1 MTRILPAPG
10 SMFAALALGL
20 LLCAGVQASR
30 AQASAPPLTPRPATV
45 SLGVLATDTAAAL
58 PQWQPLA
65 DYLNR
70 TLPEVHFELHVY
82 NDAQQEEAIRRH
94 DVDVLVTQPTDYVRL
109 VHQEGLSSPLATLIG
124 LERGQPVRAVGGVI
138 VVSRDNPGALGLKDL
153 QGKRVAAPDLRA
165 FNGYQAQMAELQ
177 REGIQP
183 GRVVETGWPAQQ
195 GVEAVLH
202 QRADA
207 AFLPAGLPEQLVRNG
222 TLAND
227 ALVVLHPQE
236 YPGYPV
242 ALSTRLYPQ
251 WPVVAMPYFNDAL
264 AARIAGAL
272 LSVPQ
277 GSELARSIGLYGFST
292 PADYEPVRDM
302 MRSLREPPFDH
313 DDSLGWHAFWNEYR
327 TVVLTGL
334 LLVISLL
341 AFAVR
346 EIILRR
352 RLSSFSNAMGEGMF
366 VLDRRGHVSYIN
378 RAACALLD
386 YPRDALMGRPLLQLI
401 LPPGAAQGV
410 PDPGG
415 SPGPQGAIGAARWQQ
430 PFEGEAIFITSTG
443 HVFPVEI
450 NNTPVRR
457 KGRFLRSVTV
467 FSDISERKAQDAH
480 VRHLAY
486 HDSLTALPNR
496 RYLLERL
503 QERLASRP
511 GAAQGALLF
520 SDLDRFKLLND
531 TLGHQTGDALL
542 QAAAERLRRR
552 VGSHGLVA
560 RIGGDEFAVLLERLA
575 EDPVQARQQVLELA
589 EQILVAMREPFSI
602 GPQYHRTSVS
612 IGAAL
617 FDGPE
622 LSPDELLKRAD
633 LAMYEA
639 KAAGRNAIR
648 LFDRDVAEQLR
659 ARVALEKDL
668 QQALTQQQF
677 RLHYQPQF
685 DGSGRLVGAEALVRW
700 EHPERGLVPPG
711 EFIPLAEESGLILP
725 LGLWILETACVQI
738 EKWRDHPELG
748 QIVVSVNICAHQMV
762 QANFVESV
770 LAVLMATQANP
781 QRLMLELTESVLAR
795 NVDDVNEKML
805 KLVEQGIAFSLDD
818 FGTGYS
824 SLSYLKRLPIHQLKI
839 DGSFVRD
846 LQTDA
851 NDAAITQTVIDLGR
865 SLGLEVI
872 AEGVE
877 TAAQR
882 NMLMLQG
889 CRLFQGYLLG
899 RPQTPEALE
908 KSLANASL
916 RRDPTRT

>member
-1 MTRILPAPG
+1 MT
-10 SMFAALALGL
+10 
-20 LLCAGVQASR
+20 
-30 AQASAPPLTPRPATV
+30 
-45 SLGVLATDTAAAL
+45 LGVLSYAL
-58 PQWQPLA
+58 PSVAQAQWQELA

-70 TLPEVHFELHVY
+70 VLPELHFVLHVY
-82 NDAQQEEAIRRH
+82 NDVQQEDAIRQH
-94 DVDVLVTQPTDYVRL
+94 DVDILVTQPTDYVRL
-109 VHQEGLSSPLATLIG
+109 VHQNGLSTPLATLVG
-124 LERGQPVRAVGGVI
+124 LDHGLALRAVGGVI
-138 VVSRDNPGALGLKDL
+138 VAAHDAGGAQDLHDL
-153 QGKRVAAPDLRA
+153 QGRRVAAPDLRSFDA
-165 FNGYQAQMAELQ
+165 YQMQMAELQ
-177 REGIQP
+177 RAGVQP
-183 GRVVETGWPAQQ
+183 GQVIETGWP
-195 GVEAVLH
+195 VERGLQAVLQH
-202 QRADA
+202 RADA
-207 AFLPAGLPEQLVRNG
+207 AFLPGGMLERVVREG
-222 TLAND
+222 SVPAS
-227 ALVVLHPQE
+227 ALTVLHVQD
-236 YPGYPV
+236 YPGYPT

-251 WPVVAMPYFNDAL
+251 WPVVAMPYLNDAL
-264 AARIAGAL
+264 ATRVAGAL
-272 LSVPQ
+272 LSVPM
-277 GSELARSIGLYGFST
+277 GGDLARSMGVYGFST
-292 PADYEPVRDM
+292 PVDYEPVRDV
-302 MRSLREPPFDH
+302 MRRLQEPPFDRAEPM
-313 DDSLGWHAFWNEYR
+313 SWSSFWAEYR
-327 TVVLTGL
+327 PLVLTGL
-334 LLVISLL
+334 ALVASVL

-346 EIILRR
+346 EVILRR

-366 VLDRRGHVSYIN
+366 VLDRQGRVNYIN

-386 YPRDALMGRPLLQLI
+386 YPREALMGKPLLQLI
-401 LPPGAAQGV
+401 LPPGSTTLAPMPGTAAT
-410 PDPGG
+410 
-415 SPGPQGAIGAARWQQ
+415 SIGAIDASRWQQ
-430 PFEGEAIFITSTG
+430 PFEGEAIFVTASG
-443 HVFPVEI
+443 HVFPVEV

-486 HDSLTALPNR
+486 HDPLTTLPNR

-503 QERLASRP
+503 QERLLSRP

-542 QAAAERLRRR
+542 QAAAERLRRT
-552 VGSHGLVA
+552 VGSRGLVA
-560 RIGGDEFAVLLERLA
+560 RIGGDEFAVLLERLS
-575 EDPVQARQQVLELA
+575 EDPVHARQQVLDLA
-589 EQILVAMREPFSI
+589 EQVLVAMREPFSV

-659 ARVALEKDL
+659 ARVSLEKDL
-668 QQALTQQQF
+668 QQALTHEQF

-685 DGSGRLVGAEALVRW
+685 DGAGRLVGAEALVRW
-700 EHPERGLVPPG
+700 EHPERGIVSPG

-725 LGLWILETACVQI
+725 LGLWILETACTQI
-738 EKWRDHPELG
+738 EKWRAHPELS
-748 QIVVSVNICAHQMV
+748 QIVVSVNICAHQVV

-770 LAVLMATQANP
+770 LSVLMATQANP

-795 NVDDVNEKML
+795 NVDDVSEKMQR
-805 KLVEQGIAFSLDD
+805 LVEQGIAFSLDD

-877 TAAQR
+877 TSAQR
-882 NMLMLQG
+882 NMLLLQG
-889 CRLFQGYLLG
+889 CRLFQGFLLG

-908 KSLANASL
+908 MSLADTGV
-916 RRDPTRT
+916 RHDPTRS